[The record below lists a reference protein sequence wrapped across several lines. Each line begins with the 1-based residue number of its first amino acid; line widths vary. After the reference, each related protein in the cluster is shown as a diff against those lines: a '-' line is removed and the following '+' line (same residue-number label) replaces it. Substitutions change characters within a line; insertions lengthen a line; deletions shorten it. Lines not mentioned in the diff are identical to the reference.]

1 MSKDVFHEAVKNALQ
16 KDGWIITHDPL
27 HIESMGFNVLI
38 DLGAE
43 RMIGAE
49 KNGEKIAVE
58 VKSFTN
64 PSGVSQFH
72 IALGQ
77 FLNYRDALSD
87 KNPGRELFL
96 AIPKDAYETTF
107 VIPFV
112 QRAIERYNL
121 VFLVYDP
128 EKEVIVTWHK

>member
-1 MSKDVFHEAVKNALQ
+1 MSKDVFHEAVKLALQ

-43 RMIGAE
+43 RVIGAE

-58 VKSFTN
+58 VKSFISS
-64 PSGVSQFH
+64 SGVSQFH

-77 FLNYRDALSD
+77 FLNYKDALND
-87 KNPGRELFL
+87 EYPERKLFL
-96 AIPKDAYETTF
+96 AIPVEAYETTF
-107 VIPFV
+107 RIPFV
-112 QRAIERYNL
+112 QRAVERYNL
-121 VFLVYDP
+121 ELLVYDP
-128 EKEVIVTWHK
+128 LQEVIVTWQR